1 MSEEIPVGRYLRRV
15 PWWAW
20 LLTVG
25 GIGLTVYLL
34 GPVLTPFAV
43 SFILAYLFQPLVRRL
58 ERWHLPR
65 TLAVIVVFMILI
77 VLLLVAALVLL
88 PPLQAQT
95 RELMALAPRL
105 GDWLQNRAL
114 PWLSSTLGV
123 ERQRFEP
130 SSLRDLLREHLSQ
143 AGSLAGAVLQRV
155 SQSGLALI
163 GFFANLFLVPVV
175 TFYLLRDWNK
185 MITAIEGLIP
195 RPLLP
200 TVQQLM
206 AEADEVLGA
215 FLRGQLSV
223 MLVLGTYYGVGLWLI
238 GLDFAVAIGV
248 FAGLVSFI
256 PYLGVFL
263 GAGTALLVAMFSG
276 ADWLTYALVVA
287 VFWTGQILEGSVV
300 TPTLVG
306 DRIGLH
312 PVMVIFAVLAGGQ
325 IFGIVGVLLA
335 LPAAAVIAVF
345 ARHLRKLYRSSELYD
360 IDDAGDR
367 DAAPR

>member
-1 MSEEIPVGRYLRRV
+1 MSEEITVGRYLRRV

-20 LLTVG
+20 LLTGGGVG
-25 GIGLTVYLL
+25 FTVYLL

-43 SFILAYLFQPLVRRL
+43 SFILAYLFQPLVNRL

-65 TLAVIVVFMILI
+65 TLAVTLVFVLLI

-105 GDWLQNRAL
+105 GDWAQNRAL
-114 PWLSSTLGV
+114 PWFSSALGI
-123 ERQRFEP
+123 ELQHFEP
-130 SSLRDLLREHLSQ
+130 ASLRELLREHLAQ
-143 AGSLAGAVLQRV
+143 AGDLAGALLQRV
-155 SQSGLALI
+155 SQSGLALVA
-163 GFFANLFLVPVV
+163 FLANLFLVPVV
-175 TFYLLRDWNK
+175 TFYFLRDWNR
-185 MITAIEGLIP
+185 IIAGVEGLIP

-200 TVQQLM
+200 TIQQLM
-206 AEADEVLGA
+206 TEADEVLGA

-238 GLDFAVAIGV
+238 GLDFAAAIGV

-256 PYLGVFL
+256 PYLGVIL
-263 GAGTALLVAMFSG
+263 GLGTALLVTIFSG
-276 ADWLTYALVVA
+276 AGWLTYALVIA

-325 IFGIVGVLLA
+325 IFGMVGVLLA
-335 LPAAAVIAVF
+335 LPTAAVIAVF
-345 ARHLRKLYRSSELYD
+345 ARHLRGLYQSSELYD
-360 IDDAGDR
+360 IDDAD
-367 DAAPR
+367 